1 MIKNNWKAIWEKR
14 SLNKNNLVN
23 KTKEEIFFELK
34 KTDGFDI
41 LNNGLT
47 IEELLQQY
55 KMVAQKY
62 KKVFGNKKIESVF
75 EVGCGCG
82 ANLYLFEQDGIK
94 TGGID
99 YSKSLSNIAKIIL
112 KSKDITCDEA
122 KKLTIVSKYDVL
134 LSNSVFSYFYDL
146 NYAYTVLE
154 KMFYKANNAVFIQ
167 EIYDFDK
174 EKNFIEY
181 RTQNVEDYENKYKNL
196 PKLFYPKKFFVDFA
210 EKHNMCIEIV
220 NSNMKNYWNYPF
232 IFDCYMYKK

>member
-1 MIKNNWKAIWEKR
+1 MIKNNWKNIWEKR
-14 SLNKNNLVN
+14 ALDKNNLVN

-41 LNNGLT
+41 SDNGLT
-47 IEELLQQY
+47 VDDLLQQY
-55 KMVAQKY
+55 KTVLEKY
-62 KKVFGNKKIESVF
+62 KIFFKDKEIESVF

-99 YSKSLSNIAKIIL
+99 YSKTLTDIAETVL
-112 KSKDITCDEA
+112 KSKDITCNEA
-122 KKLTIVSKYDVL
+122 KELTITPKYNIV

-146 NYAYTVLE
+146 NYAYSVLE

-167 EIYDFDK
+167 EIYDYDK
-174 EKNFIEY
+174 EKEFIDY
-181 RTQNVEDYENKYKNL
+181 RTKNVEDYENKYKNL
-196 PKLFYPKKFFVDFA
+196 PKLFYPKKFFIDFA
-210 EKHNMCIEIV
+210 EKNNMYIEIV
-220 NSNMKNYWNYPF
+220 NSNMTSYWNYPF